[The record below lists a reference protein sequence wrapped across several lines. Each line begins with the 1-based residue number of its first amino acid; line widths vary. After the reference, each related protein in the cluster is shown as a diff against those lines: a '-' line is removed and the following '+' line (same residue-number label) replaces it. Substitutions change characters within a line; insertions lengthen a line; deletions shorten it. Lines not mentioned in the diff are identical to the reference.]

1 MDQIKMGNFIAERR
15 KEKQLT
21 QADLAEKLGVS
32 DKSVSK
38 WERGQCQP
46 NSSLFADIC
55 KELDITVSE
64 LFAGEKSSDIN
75 SSRIV
80 DESLIEIV
88 KIYEK
93 IKLYKNVLIGAF
105 IFIAALLLKSLKLPE
120 ENLHDVGLFFN
131 GFINGFTTGSVIL
144 GILVAVYNLVKIGR
158 QK

>member
-1 MDQIKMGNFIAERR
+1 MDQIKMGNFIAKRR

-21 QADLAEKLGVS
+21 QAGLGEKLGVS

-46 NSSLFADIC
+46 NSALFPDIC
-55 KELDITVSE
+55 NELDITVSE
-64 LFAGEKSSDIN
+64 LFAGEKSNDAN
-75 SSRIV
+75 SGKMV

-105 IFIAALLLKSLKLPE
+105 IFIVALVLKSLKFPE
-120 ENLHDVGLFFN
+120 ENLSDVGLFFN
-131 GFINGFTTGSVIL
+131 GFINGLSTGAVIL
-144 GILVAVYNLVKIGR
+144 GILIAVYNLVKISR